1 MRLTPARLT
10 EPTVDAAGGRFY
22 SWPDIDFDHKLTE
35 LDLTQIET
43 HLNHG
48 LRERPDKSLP
58 LQVLINGYG
67 FTLRDS
73 HEVRLIRN
81 AMNAGPAGSVGRAA
95 ARRRPRRVVPR
106 HAACRFFPTQDDPGW
121 A

>member
-1 MRLTPARLT
+1 MMRLTPARLT

-81 AMNAGPAGSVGRAA
+81 AMNAARGR
-95 ARRRPRRVVPR
+95 
-106 HAACRFFPTQDDPGW
+106 
-121 A
+121 